1 MVIWSKD
8 MDLARVFENIS
19 IALVM
24 SGLVIF
30 FSGQPSE
37 LIFYDGS
44 RGWVAFVFIAMGFG
58 YMFVSRWHF
67 RRSDETKSKS
77 ESDMNGK
84 QIRRYQN

>member
-37 LIFYDGS
+37 LIFYDG
-44 RGWVAFVFIAMGFG
+44 
-58 YMFVSRWHF
+58 
-67 RRSDETKSKS
+67 
-77 ESDMNGK
+77 
-84 QIRRYQN
+84 